1 MSLQSRSSLPWLIAW
16 IALSLLAVGALA
28 WWDSNRQRADFESK
42 LLTVHRLL
50 SLRAV
55 EHEAILSTLALL
67 DSPGAADAAQR
78 VPSIYPRILQVLR
91 REGEEQWADGARAR
105 ALAAAEVASLRE
117 GRAWGLVSELD
128 RGRLGLVLAGPRVSY
143 ALVVDLSMLA
153 EAADW
158 PFEPDA
164 PVQVRL
170 AHAGHDWTVHS
181 AAREGGLVLFS
192 FEKRLAAVGQP
203 FDVVGE
209 RWYGWGDLPW
219 GQMLLAVVMTGVV
232 LGGAA
237 ILSQQRRA
245 RRRAEE
251 LLRLGQVGRLN
262 ALGELAAGMAHEL
275 NQPLTAILANTRAA
289 DRMLHD
295 DPPELETARQAM
307 RAASDQARRAADVLA
322 RMRRA
327 VERPDAGSESRPVD
341 LRAVLEA
348 VLHLLEPEL
357 RRLRVRLDV
366 DGPGELKVQ
375 ADPVSVEQIVHNL
388 LMNAMQ
394 ALGQVPEHERRL
406 SLRLLA
412 DAAHGQLVVADT
424 GPGIPPAER
433 PRVFEPF
440 FTTRKGGL
448 GLGLS
453 LCESLAQ
460 ASGGRI
466 EFVAPPARGATFVLT
481 LALAHRDDKQQ

>member
-1 MSLQSRSSLPWLIAW
+1 MRFQSRSSLPWLVAW
-16 IALSLLAVGALA
+16 IALSLLSAGGLA
-28 WWDSNRQRADFESK
+28 WLESSRLRDDFESK

-67 DSPGAADAAQR
+67 DSPAAADAAQR
-78 VPSIYPRILQVLR
+78 LPSIHPRILQVLR
-91 REGEEQWADGARAR
+91 REGAGLWADAARAE
-105 ALAAAEVASLRE
+105 ALATAEVASLRE
-117 GRAWGLVSELD
+117 GRAWGLVSEFD
-128 RGRLGLVLAGPRVSY
+128 RGRLGLVLADSRVSY
-143 ALVVDLSMLA
+143 ALVVDLSKLA

-170 AHAGHDWTVHS
+170 AHAGHDWAVHS
-181 AAREGGLVLFS
+181 ATGVGGLVRFT
-192 FEKRLAAVGQP
+192 FEKRLAAASQP

-209 RWYGWGDLPW
+209 RWYGWRDLPW
-219 GQMLLAVVMTGVV
+219 ARMVLAVFMAGVV

-289 DRMLHD
+289 DRILHD
-295 DPPELETARQAM
+295 DPPELETAREAM

-327 VERPDAGSESRPVD
+327 VERPEVSGETAPVD
-341 LRAVLEA
+341 LRAVVSA

-357 RRLRVRLDV
+357 RRLCIRLDV
-366 DGPGELKVQ
+366 DGPGALAVLAE
-375 ADPVSVEQIVHNL
+375 PVSLEQIVHNL
-388 LMNAMQ
+388 LINAMQ
-394 ALGQVPEHERRL
+394 ALGQVAEGERRL
-406 SLRLLA
+406 SVKLSTVASR
-412 DAAHGQLVVADT
+412 GQLVVADT
-424 GPGIPPAER
+424 GPGIPMAER

-460 ASGGRI
+460 AMGGRI
-466 EFVAPPARGATFVLT
+466 EFVQPAARGATFVLT
-481 LALAHRDDKQQ
+481 LRLADKDEG